1 MRIKPGQRLPKAPT
15 GIQGLDEILDGGL
28 PCGRPTLVCGSA
40 GCGKTILAMEFLVH
54 GAVTFGEPGVY
65 VTFEESAEDLAR
77 NVASLGFDVARL
89 VARKKLLIDQVI
101 LDDYEVVNTGEF
113 NLDGLFIRLNAAIQA
128 IGAKRVV
135 LDTLE
140 SLFAALPNPQILRAE
155 LQRLFRWLKQQGVT
169 AVITGESGDRTLT
182 RQGLEEYVSDCV
194 INLDQRVAEQSAT
207 RRLRVV
213 KYRGSLHGSNEYPFL
228 IGAKGVSILPVTSVG
243 LTARASVERV
253 STGVPQLDHMLEGAG
268 YFRGSSVLISGT
280 AGSGKSSL
288 AAHFAEAA
296 CRRGER
302 ALYFAF
308 EESASQ
314 IMRNMRSIGVNL
326 APWHKNGRLQFHAA
340 RPTNYGLEMHL
351 MAMHHVILE
360 FQPQVVVVDPV
371 NSLLLGHSENDIKWM
386 LLRLVDFLKMQGIT
400 ALFTSLTET
409 SQTLEHTDV
418 AISSLVDTWLL
429 LRDLELGGERNRVI
443 YVLKSRGMAH
453 SNQVREFLLTSHGI
467 ELRDAYL
474 GATGMLTGSAR
485 LAEENQAQADT
496 LTRQQEIERKRLAL
510 DRRRKGLEAQIAAMR
525 GELEAEE
532 AEAFKA
538 IEQEEARLNQ
548 LSLSRAKLSVSRQ
561 VVAPCRASSRN
572 PPAFKT

>member
-561 VVAPCRASSRN
+561 VVAP
-572 PPAFKT
+572 

>member
-182 RQGLEEYVSDCV
+182 RHGLEEYVSDCV

-496 LTRQQEIERKRLAL
+496 LTRQQENERKRLAL

-561 VVAPCRASSRN
+561 VVAP
-572 PPAFKT
+572 